1 MFKKLSVALCA
12 LGVIVMTAGAASAQS
27 TAQEAKAKTKSTASH
42 VKASTKSAA
51 SKTGEVIDDSAIT
64 TSIKTKLLAD
74 KKTSAVNISV
84 ETTNGVV
91 TLSGPV
97 KSSAERAEALKIAR
111 HNKGVK
117 HVVNKMTLE
126 PKTKTK

>member
-1 MFKKLSVALCA
+1 MLNKLSVGICGTAVVLMA
-12 LGVIVMTAGAASAQS
+12 FTAGSAAAQS
-27 TAQEAKAKTKSTASH
+27 TTDKAKT
-42 VKASTKSAA
+42 STKSTMH
-51 SKTGEVIDDSAIT
+51 KTEEVIDDSAIT

-97 KSSAERAEALKIAR
+97 TSSAERAEALKIAKQ
-111 HNKGVK
+111 NKGVTR
-117 HVVNKMTLE
+117 VVDKMTLE
-126 PKTKTK
+126 PKTKK

>member
-1 MFKKLSVALCA
+1 MLNKLSVGICGIAVVLMA
-12 LGVIVMTAGAASAQS
+12 FTAGSAGAQS
-27 TAQEAKAKTKSTASH
+27 TTDKA
-42 VKASTKSAA
+42 KASTKSTMH
-51 SKTGEVIDDSAIT
+51 KTEEVIDDSAIT

-97 KSSAERAEALKIAR
+97 TSSAERAEALKIAKQ
-111 HNKGVK
+111 NKGVTR
-117 HVVNKMTLE
+117 VVDKMTLE
-126 PKTKTK
+126 PKTKK